1 MPKDFVINVMSVDRV
16 GIISSVS
23 AAILD
28 LGGNIDAL
36 SQTVLQGYFTIIIT
50 ARFADD
56 VTPARLAAAVA
67 EKGARDE
74 LGVLVKE
81 RNLDAARLVVP
92 DAERFVLTITG
103 PDRKGI
109 INRISSYLSS
119 RNINIEDLY
128 AVVER
133 GSFLLIAQLQVP
145 KGLDIERAQLDV
157 QDLWPEFDVRV
168 SLQHENIFLAT
179 GNVDFR
185 QSKPEKLTSR

>member
-50 ARFADD
+50 ARFADA